1 MAGVWTEATEVL
13 ASVTEDPLLQVA
25 GTAGLFSA
33 VGYTLLYKCSQVL
46 SPKLCSGYR
55 PLKQHD
61 KVDWSTRLPSTLH
74 AVLVTALCLWAL
86 CYSGEFFDSSSSS
99 SRVVLRVSE
108 LSYAILGI
116 SAGYFLVDFCVI
128 CWHTEIGSKEM
139 YIHHVVSLLSLAVA
153 AQVHSLHV
161 YLLMVLLT
169 EATTPFV
176 NLRWALDRLQLKHLK
191 LYQVNGLLMLLVW
204 GVARV
209 AMFVPF
215 YLHVLQNLRIIAQE
229 PPHAVAMLLG
239 VPLLLLALNTM
250 WFVKI
255 AKGAYK
261 MMFGAK
267 QQQQQQQQQQG
278 VAELQQLK
286 EKQRQQL
293 RISADGKQQELL
305 GTVEIKAYAP
315 HHHAE

>member
-1 MAGVWTEATEVL
+1 
-13 ASVTEDPLLQVA
+13 
-25 GTAGLFSA
+25 
-33 VGYTLLYKCSQVL
+33 
-46 SPKLCSGYR
+46 
-55 PLKQHD
+55 
-61 KVDWSTRLPSTLH
+61 LPSTLH
-74 AVLVTALCLWAL
+74 AVLISALCLWAL

-99 SRVVLRVSE
+99 SSGSVVQHVSE

-116 SAGYFLVDFCVI
+116 SAGYFLVDFGVI
-128 CWHTEIGSKEM
+128 CWHTEISSKEM
-139 YIHHVVSLLSLAVA
+139 YIHHVVSLLSLAIA

-169 EATTPFV
+169 ETTTPFV
-176 NLRWALDRLQLKHLK
+176 NLRWALDRLQLKQLK
-191 LYQVNGLLMLLVW
+191 LYQVNGLLLMLVW
-204 GVARV
+204 GVTRV

-215 YLHVLQNLRIIAQE
+215 YLHVLQNLRLIVQE

-255 AKGAYK
+255 VRGAYK

-267 QQQQQQQQQQG
+267 QQQQQD

-293 RISADGKQQELL
+293 RISADGKQQDLL
-305 GTVEIKAYAP
+305 GTVEIKAYA

>member
-1 MAGVWTEATEVL
+1 
-13 ASVTEDPLLQVA
+13 
-25 GTAGLFSA
+25 
-33 VGYTLLYKCSQVL
+33 
-46 SPKLCSGYR
+46 
-55 PLKQHD
+55 
-61 KVDWSTRLPSTLH
+61 
-74 AVLVTALCLWAL
+74 VLVSALCLWAL
-86 CYSGEFFDSSSSS
+86 CYSGEFFDSSSSNRS
-99 SRVVLRVSE
+99 SGSSSSVVYHVSE

-116 SAGYFLVDFCVI
+116 SAGYFLVDFGVI
-128 CWHTEIGSKEM
+128 CWHTEIATKEL
-139 YIHHVVSLLSLAVA
+139 YIHHVVALLSLAIA

-169 EATTPFV
+169 ETTTPFV
-176 NLRWALDRLQLKHLK
+176 NLRWALDRLQMKHLK
-191 LYQVNGLLMLLVW
+191 LYQVNGLLLMLVW

-215 YLHVLQNLRIIAQE
+215 YLHVLQNLRLVVQE

-250 WFVKI
+250 WFIKI
-255 AKGAYK
+255 VRGAYK

-267 QQQQQQQQQQG
+267 QQQQQS
-278 VAELQQLK
+278 VADLQQLK

-293 RISADGKQQELL
+293 RISENGKQQELL
-305 GTVEIKAYAP
+305 CTIEIKAYS

>member
-1 MAGVWTEATEVL
+1 M
-13 ASVTEDPLLQVA
+13 LL
-25 GTAGLFSA
+25 LCSA
-33 VGYTLLYKCSQVL
+33 VAVCCAARS
-46 SPKLCSGYR
+46 
-55 PLKQHD
+55 
-61 KVDWSTRLPSTLH
+61 LPSTLH
-74 AVLVTALCLWAL
+74 AVLVSALCLWAL
-86 CYSGEFFDSSSSS
+86 CYSGEFFDSSSSHRS
-99 SRVVLRVSE
+99 SSSSSSVVLHVSE

-116 SAGYFLVDFCVI
+116 SAGYFLVDFGVI
-128 CWHTEIGSKEM
+128 CWHTEIATKEL
-139 YIHHVVSLLSLAVA
+139 YIHHVVALLSLAIA

-169 EATTPFV
+169 ETTTPFV
-176 NLRWALDRLQLKHLK
+176 NLRWALDRLQMKHLQ
-191 LYQVNGLLMLLVW
+191 LHQVNGLLLMLVW

-215 YLHVLQNLRIIAQE
+215 YLHVLQNLRLIAQE

-250 WFVKI
+250 WFIKI
-255 AKGAYK
+255 VKGAYK

-267 QQQQQQQQQQG
+267 QQQQQQQS
-278 VAELQQLK
+278 VADLQQLK

-293 RISADGKQQELL
+293 RIRDNGKQHELL
-305 GTVEIKAYAP
+305 GTVEIKAYS